1 MLARAPGDVTH
12 ANVAQVKRSPPPG
25 RSPKEAAFPA
35 TPGANAC
42 DGPAIVKVE
51 GLNPDHSRG
60 PSREEP
66 WSQSAVVAL
75 GLGVPVV
82 GTAVDGLARILGGG
96 RGVLVPPEAP
106 HALAEA
112 LSRVLGGERPDP
124 DPGPS
129 PGRAYARQFTPMAA
143 AAVYAG
149 AYRQLL
155 AGRARFGGPSVR
167 RP

>member
-51 GLNPDHSRG
+51 GINPDHSRG
-60 PSREEP
+60 PSREESR
-66 WSQSAVVAL
+66 SQSAVVAL

-82 GTAVDGLARILGGG
+82 GTAVDGLARTL
-96 RGVLVPPEAP
+96 
-106 HALAEA
+106 
-112 LSRVLGGERPDP
+112 
-124 DPGPS
+124 
-129 PGRAYARQFTPMAA
+129 AA
-143 AAVYAG
+143 AAASSSRPRHRDRKSTRLNSSHDQISYAVFCLKKKNTT
-149 AYRQLL
+149 RDRL
-155 AGRARFGGPSVR
+155 AIKESIKPLHH
-167 RP
+167 PTL

>member
-1 MLARAPGDVTH
+1 
-12 ANVAQVKRSPPPG
+12 
-25 RSPKEAAFPA
+25 
-35 TPGANAC
+35 
-42 DGPAIVKVE
+42 
-51 GLNPDHSRG
+51 
-60 PSREEP
+60 
-66 WSQSAVVAL
+66 VVAL

-112 LSRVLGGERPDP
+112 LSRVLGGERPGP
-124 DPGPS
+124 GPGPS